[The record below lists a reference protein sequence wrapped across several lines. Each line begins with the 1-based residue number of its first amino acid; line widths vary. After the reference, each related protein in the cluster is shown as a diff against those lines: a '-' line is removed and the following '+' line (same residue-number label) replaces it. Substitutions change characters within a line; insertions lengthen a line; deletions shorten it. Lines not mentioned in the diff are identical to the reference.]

1 MIPWAAW
8 VASGPA
14 FPVPL
19 QHEGEWIGE
28 PGKGGIFRP
37 YGISTRDYFAAKAM
51 QVMCM
56 NADTWGLQADSVAL
70 EAYAM
75 ADAMLRAREN
85 T

>member
-1 MIPWAAW
+1 MSIEEIKYITNVSEKEYKDVAA
-8 VASGPA
+8 S
-14 FPVPL
+14 F
-19 QHEGEWIGE
+19 
-28 PGKGGIFRP
+28 GIT
-37 YGISTRDYFAAKAM
+37 TRDYFAAKAM

-75 ADAMLRAREN
+75 ADAMLRAREH